1 MVLFSHSSYASNLGG
16 KQTEEKENMKIK
28 KDLYMNEDGEV
39 KEGSAKGD
47 LPNGWAKGKLIA
59 RAGTEISD
67 LEAKEYGIK
76 KETKAKA
83 PKENKSA

>member
-1 MVLFSHSSYASNLGG
+1 MVLFSHLSYANNLGE
-16 KQTEEKENMKIK
+16 KQTMEKEIMKIK

-47 LPNGWAKGKLIA
+47 LPTGWAKGKLIA

>member
-16 KQTEEKENMKIK
+16 KQTEEKEIMKVK
-28 KDLYMNEDGEV
+28 KDLWINEDGEV
-39 KEGSAKGD
+39 KEGTADGN
-47 LPNGWAKGKLIA
+47 LPKGWAKGKLVA
-59 RAGTEISD
+59 RAGDEMSD
-67 LEAKEYGIK
+67 LEAKELGLK

>member
-1 MVLFSHSSYASNLGG
+1 M
-16 KQTEEKENMKIK
+16 EEENMKIK

-59 RAGTEISD
+59 RAGSEISD
-67 LEAKEYGIK
+67 LQAKEYGIK

-83 PKENKSA
+83 PKENK